1 MLRAALAM
9 LGPALSGMQVTFA
22 VVRNGVLYFVT
33 DPMELGDPAWSGV
46 LEATTRGQPAGLAVG
61 APVEA
66 ALPLIVAGST
76 AGVLLARRSSPPLT
90 AAEAALLQLL
100 SSRIAAVIE
109 NGRLLDSLT
118 ELLAEYMSADVAG
131 ALLAGTDEARLGGE
145 QRDVSVLFADLH
157 GFTAYSERNDSAA
170 VVALLNRYFDL
181 AVPAVVDNGG
191 TVSTF
196 IGDAIMGL
204 FGAPRTQPEHPLLAA
219 RAALAMR
226 DSVAA
231 MVGDDPDLPRFR
243 IGVNTGPATVGS
255 IGSQRRKLFTAIG
268 DTVNLASRL
277 EGAADVGQVVIGEE
291 TYAVIR
297 GFAEVTPLQP
307 LLLKGKAEPVRAWV
321 LHRLRVGSER
331 VIGDQTITGLRRED
345 LV

>member
-1 MLRAALAM
+1 M
-9 LGPALSGMQVTFA
+9 S
-22 VVRNGVLYFVT
+22 
-33 DPMELGDPAWSGV
+33 
-46 LEATTRGQPAGLAVG
+46 
-61 APVEA
+61 
-66 ALPLIVAGST
+66 
-76 AGVLLARRSSPPLT
+76 

-100 SSRIAAVIE
+100 TSRVAAVIE

-131 ALLAGTDEARLGGE
+131 TLLSGPEEARLGGE
-145 QRDVSVLFADLH
+145 TRDVSILFADLM
-157 GFTAYSERNDSAA
+157 GFTGYSERHDSAA

-204 FGAPRTQPEHPLLAA
+204 FGAPRRQPEHPLLAA
-219 RAALAMR
+219 RAALALR
-226 DSVAA
+226 DSVAT
-231 MVGDDPDLPRFR
+231 MVGDDRALPRFR
-243 IGVNTGPATVGS
+243 IAVNTGPATVGS

-277 EGAADVGQVVIGEE
+277 EGAAPVGTVVIGQE
-291 TYAVIR
+291 TYSVLR
-297 GFAEVTPLQP
+297 GIAEVSPLEP
-307 LLLKGKAEPVRAWV
+307 LILKGKAEPVRAYI
-321 LHRLRVGSER
+321 LHRLREGSER